1 MKGTIELIA
10 LMALGSVTPLNST
23 RAQSDASEKEIVDY
37 SIDVTVEGLNN
48 DTVYLAHYYGNKLYY
63 SDTTVTDGLGNL
75 SFSGRP
81 YERCGKHAIVI
92 PGPKY
97 FEFMAVTEDV
107 KIRTKASDPSRFVE
121 VLESE
126 ENRIFYDFLG
136 FIQDRRKL
144 AVPHESVLGDSTAT
158 KEALDAARQV
168 LTSLGEQVGLE
179 QKRILKEYPEYLF
192 AKYLNMVIEPEIPE
206 VPGNIVNEQDL
217 QYRWYRNHYWDRVDF
232 SDPRLVHDGSFH
244 QILDTYWTRVLP
256 QMPDSMVI
264 EAERLI
270 SKVEGNDEMFKYI
283 THYITFNSESSQ
295 VMCMDKVFVH
305 MIDTYYSTGK
315 AVWMDDAKIQKV
327 VDRAN
332 ELRDSQCGNLIPNI
346 ILPGLDQKTWVSLHD
361 VEAKYTAV
369 LIWES
374 TCGHCKKEMPIYKEL
389 YEEWAPKGLEIFAI
403 GNDFEPEPWQ
413 KFVNEKGYTDWI
425 NVSDNPLINAQDSAS
440 VLIYSGI
447 TTLKSLNFRTTFDV
461 FATPKVFLLDK
472 NKKIVAKQIGAEQ
485 MGEILGRLEDM
496 DKRGIPY

>member
-144 AVPHESVLGDSTAT
+144 AVPHESVLGDSTAK